1 MTGEDLRYKPGVV
14 EKAKFEYSPLGKV
27 FNKRLD
33 ESDKKEGIFKRLKN
47 LEGKNEEQLESIKDH
62 GERQLDI
69 TDKQEKKQLK
79 AINKQE
85 EQLRK
90 IKDKK
95 TTKEKI
101 EKEKESREIVLLRD
115 NLNDIVMNFDMNF
128 SNE

>member
-33 ESDKKEGIFKRLKN
+33 ESDKKEGLFKRLKN
-47 LEGKNEEQLESIKDH
+47 IEGKNEEQLESIKDH

>member
-14 EKAKFEYSPLGKV
+14 EKAKLEYSPLGKV

-33 ESDKKEGIFKRLKN
+33 ESDKKEGLFKRLKN
-47 LEGKNEEQLESIKDH
+47 IEGKNEEQLESIKDH